1 MLCLSTSCWRRF
13 GFIALASAALAV
25 AAACHRQKS
34 SSREVWASVD
44 GAPIYRDQVERYYR
58 GRMAEGSTTPS
69 PQEVLSLK
77 LNILGELINNQI
89 LLAHAAHAQVTV
101 SEAEVD
107 TQVAKLKSPYSE
119 EEFQKKLN
127 EQGLTA
133 VDFRE
138 QVRDGIIINKLIN
151 KEIASRIALTDS
163 EIADYYEHNK
173 ASFDAPE
180 TEYHLAQIEVRPFAG
195 PPAHKDDAAKNLAAS
210 QRKVEALYSRL
221 QRGDDFATVAQ
232 QYSEDAKTAPGGGDM
247 GFIPASSLDTNPQL
261 KRAITSLKV
270 GEISGILR
278 SQSGFHIVK
287 LLGRADPGQM
297 KLSNPQVESTIR
309 RTLMSEKEELLK
321 AAYIEQLRNRA
332 KVVNYLAEQ
341 IVAAGDT
348 QKTIP

>member
-1 MLCLSTSCWRRF
+1 MSRRQF
-13 GFIALASAALAV
+13 GLIALACASLAV
-25 AAACHRQKS
+25 AAGCNRQKS
-34 SSREVWASVD
+34 SNREVWANVD
-44 GAPIYRDQVERYYR
+44 GVPIYRDQVERYYR
-58 GRMAEGSTTPS
+58 GRMSEGGTNPS
-69 PQEVLSLK
+69 PQEALSLK

-101 SEAEVD
+101 SEADID

-127 EQGLTA
+127 EQGLSA

-151 KEIASRIALTDS
+151 KEIASRIATTDA
-163 EIADYYEHNK
+163 EISDYYEHNK

-180 TEYHLAQIEVRPFAG
+180 TEYHLAQIEVTPFAG
-195 PPAHKDDAAKNLAAS
+195 PPAHKDDAAKNMAAS
-210 QRKVEALYSRL
+210 ERKAEALYARL

-232 QYSEDAKTAPGGGDM
+232 QYSQDAKTAPGGGDM
-247 GFIPASSLDTNPQL
+247 GFIPASSLESNPQL
-261 KRAITSLKV
+261 KRAIASLKV

-278 SQSGFHIVK
+278 SPSGFHIIK

-309 RTLMSEKEELLK
+309 RTLMGEKEELLK
-321 AAYIEQLRNRA
+321 AAYIEELRDHA
-332 KVVNYLAEQ
+332 KVVNFLAEQ
-341 IVAAGDT
+341 ITAAGPDDKSL
-348 QKTIP
+348 Q

>member
-1 MLCLSTSCWRRF
+1 MSRRRL
-13 GFIALASAALAV
+13 GLTALACALLTV
-25 AAACHRQKS
+25 AAGCNRQKS
-34 SSREVWASVD
+34 SNHEVWASVD
-44 GAPIYRDQVERYYR
+44 GVPIYRDQVERYYR
-58 GRMAEGSTTPS
+58 GRMPEGGTTPS
-69 PQEVLSLK
+69 PQEALSLK

-89 LLAHAAHAQVTV
+89 LIAHAAHAQVTV
-101 SEAEVD
+101 SEAEID

-127 EQGLTA
+127 EQGLSA

-151 KEIASRIALTDS
+151 KEIASRITATDA
-163 EIADYYEHNK
+163 EISSYYEHNK

-180 TEYHLAQIEVRPFAG
+180 TEYHLAQIEVTPFVG
-195 PPAHKDDAAKNLAAS
+195 PPAHKDDVAKNMAAS
-210 QRKVEALYSRL
+210 ERKAEALYARL

-232 QYSEDAKTAPGGGDM
+232 QYSQDAKTAPGGGDM
-247 GFIPASSLDTNPQL
+247 GFIPASSLESNPQL
-261 KRAITSLKV
+261 KRAIASLKV

-278 SQSGFHIVK
+278 SPSGFHIIK

-321 AAYIEQLRNRA
+321 AAYIEELRDHA
-332 KVVNYLAEQ
+332 KVVNFLAEQ
-341 IVAAGDT
+341 ITAAGPDGISS
-348 QKTIP
+348 Q